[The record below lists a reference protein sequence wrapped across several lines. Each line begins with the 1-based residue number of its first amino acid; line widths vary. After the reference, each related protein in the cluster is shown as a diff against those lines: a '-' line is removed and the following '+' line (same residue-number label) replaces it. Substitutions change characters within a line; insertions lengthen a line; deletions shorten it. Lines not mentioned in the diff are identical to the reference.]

1 MSTDDPKYL
10 LNLARDRSEEGR
22 RALVDAIS
30 DLFSDETSTI
40 TERERQLMYQI
51 LHQLVVA
58 TERWVRAAVSAR
70 IADLPDA
77 PSELIKL
84 LANDEINVAFPIL
97 TQSDVLRDIDLI
109 EIVRH
114 RAVEHQLAISIRQSL
129 SEDLSAA
136 LVESGNENVIV
147 NLLNNSG
154 AKISFS
160 TLEYL
165 VDESK
170 RVNSFQE
177 PILRREDL
185 PQDIAKRMYV
195 WVSAALRQHI
205 VENFDVDPQ
214 ALDDL
219 VEKVAADGADVGGDA
234 KPNSKSEQLAAD
246 LEEEDMVTPE
256 LLIDA
261 LKGGHIHLFV
271 SLLRR
276 LTNLRQTLITRLI
289 LEPSGDGMAITCKA
303 LRFSRDHYAEIYDLC
318 GRARRDA
325 KVRAI
330 DQTAALE
337 FFDDISEEASK
348 KVLQHWARN
357 VDYLTAIRRM
367 ER

>member
-1 MSTDDPKYL
+1 MSADDPKYL

-22 RALVDAIS
+22 KALVDAIS
-30 DLFSDETSTI
+30 DLFSEEASSI
-40 TERERQLMYQI
+40 TERERRLMYQI
-51 LHQLVVA
+51 LHQLVA
-58 TERWVRAAVSAR
+58 DTERWVRAAISTR
-70 IADLPDA
+70 IADLPDV
-77 PSELIKL
+77 PEDLIKQ
-84 LANDEINVAFPIL
+84 LANDDINVAFPIL
-97 TQSDVLRDIDLI
+97 TQSNVLQDMDLI
-109 EIVRH
+109 EIIRH

-129 SEDLSAA
+129 SEDVTSA
-136 LVESGNENVIV
+136 LVEAGNENVIV

-177 PILRREDL
+177 PILRREDMPPEL
-185 PQDIAKRMYV
+185 AKRMYV

-205 VENFDVDPQ
+205 VESFDVDQ
-214 ALDDL
+214 QSLDDML
-219 VEKVAADGADVGGDA
+219 EKVATDGADVGADA
-234 KPNSKSEQLAAD
+234 HPNSKSEQLAAD
-246 LEEEDMVTPE
+246 LEEEEAVTPE
-256 LLIDA
+256 LLVDA

-276 LTNLRQTLITRLI
+276 LTDLRQTLITRLI

-303 LRFSRDHYAEIYDLC
+303 LGFSRDHYAEIYDLC
-318 GRARRDA
+318 GKARRDA
-325 KVRAI
+325 KVRSS
-330 DQTAALE
+330 DSEAALN
-337 FFDDISEEASK
+337 FFDEISQESSQ
-348 KVLQHWARN
+348 KVVQHWARN